1 MINSK
6 QRPSL
11 RAFDECGERMAK
23 GTAKAATIKQ
33 TSDAGE
39 RPEAGVRRHGGRY
52 IYEELRKQ
60 ILTLKL
66 KPGAPLDE
74 ISLAEQFGLSRSP
87 VRDALAR
94 LVSEGLVT
102 ILPNR
107 TTLVTPFEI
116 EEFPKYISALDL
128 IQRAVS
134 RLAAI
139 HRSEADLVRIRQADE
154 AYMRAVESGDL
165 QAMSETNKAFHMV
178 IAHAANN
185 PYFVGYYE
193 RLLGEGQRLIHL
205 HFDFTVSS
213 PGATKLGRDHE
224 ELIRAIEKKEA
235 DRAERLAHEHTML
248 FQKRFLDYMRQNMT
262 ESMVLV

>member
-1 MINSK
+1 MVNLTA
-6 QRPSL
+6 RPSF
-11 RAFDECGERMAK
+11 RAHDDCGETMSK
-23 GTAKAATIKQ
+23 GTSETETQ
-33 TSDAGE
+33 G
-39 RPEAGVRRHGGRY
+39 RRHGGRY

-60 ILTLKL
+60 ILTLQL

-74 ISLAEQFGLSRSP
+74 VSLAAQFGLSRSP

-94 LVSEGLVT
+94 LISEGLVT

-128 IQRAVS
+128 IQRAVT
-134 RLAAI
+134 RLAAQ
-139 HRSEADLVRIRQADE
+139 HRTDADLARIQKADDVYMQAVD
-154 AYMRAVESGDL
+154 SGDF
-165 QAMSETNKAFHMV
+165 QAMSETNKALHMA

-193 RLLGEGQRLIHL
+193 RLLGEGQRLLHL
-205 HFDFTVSS
+205 HFDYTVTS
-213 PGATKLGRDHE
+213 PTVTKLGRDHA
-224 ELIRAIEKKEA
+224 ELIDAIARKDAEA
-235 DRAERLAHEHTML
+235 AERLAHEHTML

-262 ESMVLV
+262 ESMALL

>member
-1 MINSK
+1 MINLNA
-6 QRPSL
+6 RPSF
-11 RAFDECGERMAK
+11 RAHEDSG
-23 GTAKAATIKQ
+23 GTMSKATTETEAT
-33 TSDAGE
+33 G
-39 RPEAGVRRHGGRY
+39 RRHGGRY

-60 ILTLKL
+60 ILTLQL

-74 ISLAEQFGLSRSP
+74 VSLAAQFGLSRSP

-94 LVSEGLVT
+94 LISEGLVT

-128 IQRAVS
+128 IQRAVT
-134 RLAAI
+134 RLAAL
-139 HRSEADLVRIRQADE
+139 HRTNADLVRIRKADDE
-154 AYMRAVESGDL
+154 YMQAVESGDY
-165 QAMSETNKAFHMV
+165 QALTETNKALHIA

-193 RLLGEGQRLIHL
+193 RLLGEGQRLSHL
-205 HFDFTVSS
+205 HFDFTVTS
-213 PGATKLGRDHE
+213 PTATKLGRDHAD
-224 ELIRAIEKKEA
+224 LIDAIERKDA
-235 DRAERLAHEHTML
+235 DMAEKLAHEHTML

-262 ESMVLV
+262 ESMAVS

>member
-1 MINSK
+1 MS
-6 QRPSL
+6 
-11 RAFDECGERMAK
+11 K
-23 GTAKAATIKQ
+23 GTSETETQ
-33 TSDAGE
+33 G
-39 RPEAGVRRHGGRY
+39 RRHGGRY

-60 ILTLKL
+60 ILTLQL

-74 ISLAEQFGLSRSP
+74 VSLAAQFGLSRSP

-94 LVSEGLVT
+94 LISEGLVT

-128 IQRAVS
+128 IQRAVT
-134 RLAAI
+134 RLAAQ
-139 HRSEADLVRIRQADE
+139 HRTDADLARIQKADDVYMQAVD
-154 AYMRAVESGDL
+154 SGDF
-165 QAMSETNKAFHMV
+165 QAMSEANKALHMA

-193 RLLGEGQRLIHL
+193 RLLGEGQRLLHL
-205 HFDFTVSS
+205 HFDYTVTS
-213 PGATKLGRDHE
+213 PTVTKLGRDHA
-224 ELIRAIEKKEA
+224 ELIDAIARKDAEA
-235 DRAERLAHEHTML
+235 AERLAHEHTML

-262 ESMVLV
+262 ESMALL

>member
-1 MINSK
+1 MINLNA
-6 QRPSL
+6 RPSL
-11 RAFDECGERMAK
+11 RAHDDGGEKMSK
-23 GTAKAATIKQ
+23 GTTE
-33 TSDAGE
+33 TE
-39 RPEAGVRRHGGRY
+39 TNVRRHGGRY

-60 ILTLKL
+60 ILTLQL

-74 ISLAEQFGLSRSP
+74 VSLAEQFGLSRSP

-94 LVSEGLVT
+94 LTSEGLVT

-128 IQRAVS
+128 IQRAVT
-134 RLAAI
+134 RLAAL
-139 HRSEADLVRIRQADE
+139 HRTEADLARIRKADDV
-154 AYMRAVESGDL
+154 YMQAVESGDF
-165 QAMSETNKAFHMV
+165 QAMSETNKALHMA

-193 RLLGEGQRLIHL
+193 RLLGEGQRLLHL
-205 HFDFTVSS
+205 HFDFTVTS
-213 PGATKLGRDHE
+213 PTAAKLGRDHD
-224 ELIRAIEKKEA
+224 ELIDAIARKDAGAAEKA
-235 DRAERLAHEHTML
+235 AHEHTML

-262 ESMVLV
+262 ESMAIL

>member
-1 MINSK
+1 MS
-6 QRPSL
+6 
-11 RAFDECGERMAK
+11 K
-23 GTAKAATIKQ
+23 GTTE
-33 TSDAGE
+33 TE
-39 RPEAGVRRHGGRY
+39 TNVRRHGGRY

-60 ILTLKL
+60 ILTLQL

-74 ISLAEQFGLSRSP
+74 VSLAEQFGLSRSP

-94 LVSEGLVT
+94 LTSEGLVT

-128 IQRAVS
+128 IQRAVT
-134 RLAAI
+134 RLAAL
-139 HRSEADLVRIRQADE
+139 HRTDTDLARIRKADDV
-154 AYMRAVESGDL
+154 YMQAVESGDF
-165 QAMSETNKAFHMV
+165 QAMSETNKALHMA

-193 RLLGEGQRLIHL
+193 RLLGEGQRLLHL
-205 HFDFTVSS
+205 HFDFTVTS
-213 PGATKLGRDHE
+213 PTAAKLGRDHD
-224 ELIRAIEKKEA
+224 ELIDAIARKDAEAAEKA
-235 DRAERLAHEHTML
+235 AHEHTML

-262 ESMVLV
+262 ESMAVL

>member
-1 MINSK
+1 MVNLTA
-6 QRPSL
+6 RPSF
-11 RAFDECGERMAK
+11 RAHDDCGETMSK
-23 GTAKAATIKQ
+23 GTSETETQ
-33 TSDAGE
+33 G
-39 RPEAGVRRHGGRY
+39 RRHGGRY

-60 ILTLKL
+60 ILTLQL

-74 ISLAEQFGLSRSP
+74 VSLAAQFGLSRSP

-94 LVSEGLVT
+94 LISEGLVT

-128 IQRAVS
+128 IQRAVT
-134 RLAAI
+134 RLAAQ
-139 HRSEADLVRIRQADE
+139 HRTDADLARIQKADDVYMQAVD
-154 AYMRAVESGDL
+154 SGDF
-165 QAMSETNKAFHMV
+165 QAMSETNKALHMA

-193 RLLGEGQRLIHL
+193 RLLGEGQRLLHL
-205 HFDFTVSS
+205 HFDYTVTS
-213 PGATKLGRDHE
+213 PTATKLGRDHA
-224 ELIRAIEKKEA
+224 ELIDAIARKDAEA
-235 DRAERLAHEHTML
+235 AERLAHEHTML

-262 ESMVLV
+262 ESMALL